1 MKRIRILLAEDDVSA
16 GALLR
21 AFLERD
27 EGLELCGQ
35 AYNGWE
41 ALMLTLREKPDLLLT
56 DLVMPG
62 LDGLGLLRELRELS
76 PEKRPKVIVL
86 SGVSEDAYIRR
97 AMGLGAS
104 YYLVKPVPL
113 SEVSGRIKALF
124 SEEEPRRRAL
134 GAGLLTEMGA
144 DEKSLGYRYACFMLS
159 RMNELGEDCAMKTLY
174 LDTARAFHTSCACVE
189 RDLRTMIRR
198 VHARGG
204 RSYAGVVGV
213 EERERPPGN
222 GMFLRALLRRIQT
235 GEEGG

>member
-1 MKRIRILLAEDDVSA
+1 MKRIRILLAEDDVST
-16 GALLR
+16 GALLWD
-21 AFLERD
+21 FLEQD
-27 EGLELCGQ
+27 EGLEVCGQ

-76 PEKRPKVIVL
+76 LEKRPKVIVL

-97 AMGLGAS
+97 AIGLGAS
-104 YYLVKPVPL
+104 YYLVKPVCF
-113 SEVSGRIKALF
+113 SEVSARIKTLF
-124 SEEEPRRRAL
+124 SAEEPRRRAV

-159 RMNELGEDCAMKTLY
+159 RMDELGEDCAMKILY
-174 LDTARAFHTSCACVE
+174 LDTARAFRTSYACVE

-198 VHARGG
+198 VHARGE
-204 RSYAGVVGV
+204 RSYARVVGA
-213 EERERPPGN
+213 EEQGRPPGN
-222 GMFLRALLRRIQT
+222 GIFLRALLRRVQT
-235 GEEGG
+235 SEEGG